1 MRMTGRIITFA
12 DRALLR
18 LALRLRKRPSSGNLM
33 TDPIIASPTGPD
45 RSVPVPAHADL
56 ATPKVNALLTQPI

>member
-1 MRMTGRIITFA
+1 
-12 DRALLR
+12 
-18 LALRLRKRPSSGNLM
+18 M